1 MITSKNTKSIR
12 NIRRSNGIK
21 SSTFIPIV
29 FCVCREEPKDKHH
42 HVPAYHHQKD
52 SLNHQESPP
61 KFLDDNHEHVDEN
74 PFHKFGK
81 MGCLVA
87 VWLLTVGFLTS
98 TPEKTL
104 EPRQLAVPIY
114 EPRIFNFPEIPKGT
128 RINASFAGAFEAP
141 FDGVVEQNL
150 IKTDYM
156 HRKSKFDQKEIENYI
171 RVYLQTDTEKILTPP
186 RIFAVVN
193 PQRFDSANTTKV
205 PIMFDIGED
214 NMEQLKE
221 DGETIQMV
229 IRSNFTRTPEKL
241 KQEMPLTF
249 IYDIAPINK
258 QIGVIFAAFVLIFL
272 YALIIWEVRFKI

>member
-1 MITSKNTKSIR
+1 MRRRKLITLRSTKNIKRGNEVETNRSVKSLD
-12 NIRRSNGIK
+12 S
-21 SSTFIPIV
+21 
-29 FCVCREEPKDKHH
+29 CVYREEPKDKHH
-42 HVPAYHHQKD
+42 APAAHH
-52 SLNHQESPP
+52 HQESPP
-61 KFLDDNHEHVDEN
+61 KLFDEHHESNSDQN

-81 MGCLVA
+81 IGCLVA

-104 EPRQLAVPIY
+104 EPRQLAVPIH

-141 FDGVVEQNL
+141 FDGLVEQNL
-150 IKTDYM
+150 MRTDYM
-156 HRKSKFDQKEIENYI
+156 HRKSKLDEKEIENYI

-193 PQRFDSANTTKV
+193 PQRFDYANTTKV

-221 DGETIQMV
+221 DGERIQLV
-229 IRSNFTRTPEKL
+229 IRSNFTKTPEKL

-272 YALIIWEVRFKI
+272 YALIIWEVRLKS